1 MLDES
6 LLHDFAG
13 YNNCFRVLGFRSNSM
28 KRPFAVTILGCL
40 FILAGLVGLAYHL
53 SDKPVD
59 HWIVLISLVRIIAVV
74 GGIFLLLGHGWAR
87 WLLLAWLALHVL
99 VSAFHSVSETL
110 AHVVLLMIVSYFLLG
125 SGASKYFKSTPS

>member
-1 MLDES
+1 M
-6 LLHDFAG
+6 
-13 YNNCFRVLGFRSNSM
+13 
-28 KRPFAVTILGCL
+28 TILGCL

-59 HWIVLISLVRIIAVV
+59 HWIVLISAVRIIAVV

-110 AHVVLLMIVSYFLLG
+110 AHVVLLMVVSYFLLG
-125 SGASKYFKSTPS
+125 SVASKYFRSTTSE

>member
-1 MLDES
+1 MDEA
-6 LLHDFAG
+6 LLRDFAS
-13 YNNCFRVLGFRSNSM
+13 YNSCFRVLGFSSNSM
-28 KRPFAVTILGCL
+28 KRPFAVTIVGCL

-59 HWIVLISLVRIIAVV
+59 HWIVLISAVRIIAVV
-74 GGIFLLLGHGWAR
+74 GGIFLLLGWAR

-110 AHVVLLMIVSYFLLG
+110 AHVVLLMIVSYFLLE
-125 SGASKYFKSTPS
+125 SGASKYFKSMPSE